1 MARVYVKHKLILL
14 LLKVSFPVV
23 SAGGSAHTQQ
33 GETMSKDKIED
44 DAKKIVREETE
55 QTKRSDAPWLKPE
68 KSEQGGF
75 GDLFENMW
83 GDFED
88 PQDSKKE

>member
-1 MARVYVKHKLILL
+1 
-14 LLKVSFPVV
+14 
-23 SAGGSAHTQQ
+23 
-33 GETMSKDKIED
+33 MSKDKIED

-88 PQDSKKE
+88 PPGFKKRMNRAGV

>member
-33 GETMSKDKIED
+33 GETMSKNKTED
-44 DAKKIVREETE
+44 TVKKRVREETE

-88 PQDSKKE
+88 LQDSKKE

>member
-1 MARVYVKHKLILL
+1 
-14 LLKVSFPVV
+14 
-23 SAGGSAHTQQ
+23 
-33 GETMSKDKIED
+33 MSKDKIED

-55 QTKRSDAPWLKPE
+55 QTKRSSDAQEQKPE
-68 KSEQGGF
+68 KPEKPGGF

-88 PQDSKKE
+88 PQDSKKGKCDEFDSLGQRQPDPKSRR

>member
-1 MARVYVKHKLILL
+1 
-14 LLKVSFPVV
+14 
-23 SAGGSAHTQQ
+23 
-33 GETMSKDKIED
+33 MSKDKIED

-55 QTKRSDAPWLKPE
+55 QTKRSSDAPWLKPE